1 MLMATVFTAIYTVAC
16 IFLFNYAITNKH
28 IKINFKILPLCV
40 VFAFILRFIDISTD
54 VIQPINQVIKF
65 SSIILGVFI
74 GLKNTKEMGL
84 ITGFLVGVL
93 YTILAFLVF
102 SLLNGCIALEPS
114 FVNDIIFGG
123 IAGAIAGVV
132 AVNFKKK

>member
-1 MLMATVFTAIYTVAC
+1 MTEMVKKEKGSFVKSLIKGS
-16 IFLFNYAITNKH
+16 LFALSISL
-28 IKINFKILPLCV
+28 IGIC

-132 AVNFKKK
+132 AVNLKKK

>member
-1 MLMATVFTAIYTVAC
+1 MTEMVKKEKGSFVKSLIKGS
-16 IFLFNYAITNKH
+16 LFALSISL
-28 IKINFKILPLCV
+28 IGIC